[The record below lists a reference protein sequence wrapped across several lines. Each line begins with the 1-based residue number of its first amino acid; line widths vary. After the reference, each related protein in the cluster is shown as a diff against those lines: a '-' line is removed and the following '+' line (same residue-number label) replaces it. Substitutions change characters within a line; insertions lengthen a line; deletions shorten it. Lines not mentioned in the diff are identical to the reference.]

1 MNTRDEV
8 CWHCSEP
15 LQPAAVV
22 YASVMGQ
29 SRALCCRGCCA
40 AAQWIEQLGLSDY
53 YRLRTSP
60 AQKPHADLSDAEWSA
75 KQGNAWQRP
84 EVARHVVRELS
95 GARRETMLLIEG
107 VRCSACVWLIERAV
121 SALPGVISVQV
132 NAAARRA
139 RIVWL
144 DREISL
150 PQILEQLSRAGYRA
164 LPLDATALDDARRRE
179 SRDALKRLAVAG
191 FGAMQAMM
199 FAAVLYLG
207 GSDPL
212 DTSTTKLFRWLG
224 FLVAIPVVFYSAR
237 PFFAGALRCYKARR
251 LGMDVPVALGI
262 AIIFSASLIEAL
274 RGGGDVYFDSVSM
287 FVFFL
292 LAGRY
297 LEMRARHRAG
307 HLTDALARLTPPF
320 ADRRG
325 AGGALERVG
334 IHELQSGDCIHIEE
348 GGIVPADGVL
358 LSEHCRVDEAILT
371 GESEFVVKQRSD
383 LLIAGSVLV
392 DGVAEMRVQR
402 TGVATALAGIAALVE
417 RAQTQRPQLA
427 SAGERATASFV
438 ARVLALTALTVIVWS
453 FLDASRAF
461 GAALAVLV
469 VSCPCAFALAVPAAI
484 TRALSVLARRGVLVV
499 NPDAL
504 QALAE
509 ATHVVFDKT
518 GTLTEPQLALAGVE
532 TFNGLSRQ
540 EALRLAASL
549 ARESRHPAARAIVAA
564 YADKLDAASEVN
576 SQTGFGISGKVAG
589 RELRLGRADFAVTAG
604 QVVNPA
610 CADATLLADDN
621 GVIAAFN
628 LNERLRPSAAVAIDA
643 LQQQGLSVHIASGD
657 AATKVAEIA
666 ARLGNIDWR
675 ARQLPADKL
684 DWLIQLRANGARV
697 IAVGDGVNDAPVLAG
712 ADVAI
717 ALAGGADLAQA
728 TSDIVLV
735 GDRLGALAPARAL
748 AQQTLAILK
757 QNQRWALIYNLTAV
771 PLAAMGLVPPWL
783 AALGMSM
790 SSLCVILNAMR
801 IGRISP
807 HRVVS
812 MQVERI
818 EHPTGVA

>member
-1 MNTRDEV
+1 
-8 CWHCSEP
+8 
-15 LQPAAVV
+15 
-22 YASVMGQ
+22 
-29 SRALCCRGCCA
+29 
-40 AAQWIEQLGLSDY
+40 
-53 YRLRTSP
+53 
-60 AQKPHADLSDAEWSA
+60 
-75 KQGNAWQRP
+75 
-84 EVARHVVRELS
+84 
-95 GARRETMLLIEG
+95 
-107 VRCSACVWLIERAV
+107 
-121 SALPGVISVQV
+121 
-132 NAAARRA
+132 
-139 RIVWL
+139 
-144 DREISL
+144 
-150 PQILEQLSRAGYRA
+150 
-164 LPLDATALDDARRRE
+164 
-179 SRDALKRLAVAG
+179 
-191 FGAMQAMM
+191 
-199 FAAVLYLG
+199 
-207 GSDPL
+207 
-212 DTSTTKLFRWLG
+212 
-224 FLVAIPVVFYSAR
+224 
-237 PFFAGALRCYKARR
+237 
-251 LGMDVPVALGI
+251 
-262 AIIFSASLIEAL
+262 
-274 RGGGDVYFDSVSM
+274 
-287 FVFFL
+287 
-292 LAGRY
+292 
-297 LEMRARHRAG
+297 
-307 HLTDALARLTPPF
+307 
-320 ADRRG
+320 
-325 AGGALERVG
+325 
-334 IHELQSGDCIHIEE
+334 
-348 GGIVPADGVL
+348 
-358 LSEHCRVDEAILT
+358 
-371 GESEFVVKQRSD
+371 
-383 LLIAGSVLV
+383 
-392 DGVAEMRVQR
+392 
-402 TGVATALAGIAALVE
+402 
-417 RAQTQRPQLA
+417 
-427 SAGERATASFV
+427 
-438 ARVLALTALTVIVWS
+438 
-453 FLDASRAF
+453 
-461 GAALAVLV
+461 
-469 VSCPCAFALAVPAAI
+469 
-484 TRALSVLARRGVLVV
+484 
-499 NPDAL
+499 
-504 QALAE
+504 
-509 ATHVVFDKT
+509 
-518 GTLTEPQLALAGVE
+518 LTEPQLALAGVE

-735 GDRLGALAPARAL
+735 GERLDALAPARAL